1 MVELVLRE
9 LEVRDEHEARKAHS
23 EFPDWEFLL
32 SFDQVDEY
40 CSSEQKLDSD
50 RISWAQYVENCRKM
64 RMGIDLPKGR
74 VPATF
79 FIAEVDGQLV
89 GRSSIRH
96 ELNTFLLNYG
106 GHIGYGVR
114 PAFRRRGY
122 ATEILRQSLT
132 YIRRLGVGD
141 VLITCFDENVGS
153 ATVIETCGGELEN
166 FVELEGRPL
175 RRYWI
180 RNKDL

>member
-1 MVELVLRE
+1 MELILRE
-9 LEVRDEHEARKAHS
+9 LELRDEIEARAAHS

-32 SFDQVDEY
+32 SFNEVEEY
-40 CSSEQKLDSD
+40 CSSHQKTDSK
-50 RISWAQYVENCRKM
+50 RITWAQYVENCRKM

-79 FIAEVDGQLV
+79 FIAEVDGKLV
-89 GRSSIRH
+89 GRASIRH

-114 PAFRRRGY
+114 PAFRRKGY
-122 ATEILRQSLT
+122 ATEILRQSLA
-132 YIRRLGVGD
+132 YIRGIGVRD
-141 VLITCFDENVGS
+141 VLMTCFDENVGS
-153 ATVIETCGGELEN
+153 ATVIESCGGELEN
-166 FVELEGRPL
+166 IVEFEEKPL

-180 RNKDL
+180 RNSSV

>member
-1 MVELVLRE
+1 MDLRLRE
-9 LEVRDEHEARKAHS
+9 LEVKDEREALAAHR

-32 SFDQVDEY
+32 SYKPDRNWSEY
-40 CSSEQKLDSD
+40 VTQTHE
-50 RISWAQYVENCRKM
+50 M
-64 RMGIDLPKGR
+64 RLGINLPEGR

-79 FIAEVDGQLV
+79 FIAEVDGKLV

-96 ELNTFLLNYG
+96 ELNTFLRNYG

-114 PAFRRRGY
+114 PEFRRQGY

-132 YIRRLGVGD
+132 YIRGIGVGD
-141 VLITCFDENVGS
+141 VLITCLDENVGS
-153 ATVIETCGGELEN
+153 SAVIERCGGQLEN
-166 FVELEGRPL
+166 IVDFEGKPL

-180 RNKDL
+180 CK

>member
-1 MVELVLRE
+1 MWENMAMILRE
-9 LEVRDEHEARKAHS
+9 LELRDEQEALAAHQ

-32 SFDQVDEY
+32 SYKPEMN
-40 CSSEQKLDSD
+40 
-50 RISWAQYVENCRKM
+50 WAQYIENCRKM
-64 RMGIDLPKGR
+64 RLGEDLPKGL

-79 FIAEVDGQLV
+79 FAAEVDGKLI

-96 ELNTFLLNYG
+96 ELNRFLFNYG

-114 PAFRRRGY
+114 PEFRRRGY

-132 YIRRLGVGD
+132 YIRGLGVGD
-141 VLITCFDENVGS
+141 VLITCYDENIGS
-153 ATVIETCGGELEN
+153 ATVIESCGGELEN
-166 FVELEGRPL
+166 TVEFEGKPL

-180 RNKDL
+180 RK